1 MSFLSFLTKNKNWLG
16 AGALLT
22 LSSSYGQTF
31 FISLFAGEIMEGFSL
46 TDGQWG
52 SVYAL
57 STTCSAIVMVWV
69 GALTDKY
76 RARTLGVI
84 FLCILAFTCFL
95 MSFVTSFW
103 ALPILIFLLRFSGQG
118 MLSHIGSV
126 SMARWFVAS
135 RGKALAIATL
145 GFSFGEAILPMTVA
159 FFLSFL

>member
-52 SVYAL
+52 STYAL

-103 ALPILIFLLRFSGQG
+103 ALPILIFLLRFS
-118 MLSHIGSV
+118 
-126 SMARWFVAS
+126 
-135 RGKALAIATL
+135 
-145 GFSFGEAILPMTVA
+145 
-159 FFLSFL
+159 

>member
-1 MSFLSFLTKNKNWLG
+1 MSEQIDELVENLKRPSLWKRVFFTLG
-16 AGALLT
+16 FALLFNII
-22 LSSSYGQTF
+22 LVPLVLLMVLVQVAF
-31 FISLFAGEIMEGFSL
+31 SLFAGEIMEGFSL

-95 MSFVTSFW
+95 MSLVTSFW
-103 ALPILIFLLRFSGQG
+103 VLPILIFFLRFLDRCCDLF
-118 MLSHIGSV
+118 MLTI
-126 SMARWFVAS
+126 
-135 RGKALAIATL
+135 
-145 GFSFGEAILPMTVA
+145 
-159 FFLSFL
+159 